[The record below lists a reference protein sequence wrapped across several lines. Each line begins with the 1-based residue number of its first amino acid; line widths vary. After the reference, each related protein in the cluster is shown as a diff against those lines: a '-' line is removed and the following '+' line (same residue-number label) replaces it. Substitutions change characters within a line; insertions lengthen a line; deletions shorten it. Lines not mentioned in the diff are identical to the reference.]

1 MAFNVTQLFRRGRD
15 FTVHPRTRK
24 IAIWTVS
31 IVVAF
36 GVLLG
41 LIAPPLLRGKIAGD
55 LSAKLKREVTIEQ
68 IRLNPY
74 AMTATVRGFLMKE
87 RQSEA
92 TAVSFDELHV
102 KLEPGSI
109 LQIGR

>member
-1 MAFNVTQLFRRGRD
+1 MAFNATQLFSRGRD
-15 FTVHPRTRK
+15 FIVHPRTRR

-41 LIAPPLLRGKIAGD
+41 LVAPPLLRGKIAGD
-55 LSAKLKREVTIEQ
+55 LSQKLYREVTIEQ

-74 AMTATVRGFLMKE
+74 AMTATMRG
-87 RQSEA
+87 
-92 TAVSFDELHV
+92 
-102 KLEPGSI
+102 
-109 LQIGR
+109 